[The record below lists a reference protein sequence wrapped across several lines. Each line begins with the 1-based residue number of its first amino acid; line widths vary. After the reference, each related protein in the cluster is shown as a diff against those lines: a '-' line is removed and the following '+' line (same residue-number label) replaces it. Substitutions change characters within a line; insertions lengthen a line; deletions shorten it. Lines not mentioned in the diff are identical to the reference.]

1 MDGFYGNEQ
10 KEEKMK
16 RLLAPKMRIDFV
28 GYWGGDL
35 DKIQH
40 YPVIAIEVDVN
51 PNGKTEVTG
60 YLIAFE
66 DEASEIEAEKYEFIK
81 K

>member
-1 MDGFYGNEQ
+1 
-10 KEEKMK
+10 MK

-81 K
+81 KWGLDIEDINDE

>member
-1 MDGFYGNEQ
+1 
-10 KEEKMK
+10 
-16 RLLAPKMRIDFV
+16 MRIDFV

-51 PNGKTEVTG
+51 PAGRAEITG

-66 DEASEIEAEKYEFIK
+66 DEASEIEVFEKDQREQGIENEFIK
-81 K
+81 KWGLDVETIKNE